1 MSEFQQVVKEGA
13 ETVGRKIKR
22 FFLILIG
29 VALIVGLL
37 FVWVAGWTFSD
48 GTRAGELIKVSKKGV
63 VFKTYEGQINLGGFQ
78 GDSGSGIT
86 GNIWE
91 FSTTDKEVYQKLQE
105 MEGKKVKLHYQQR
118 YKTMPWQG
126 KTEYFVDEVN
136 VIE

>member
-1 MSEFQQVVKEGA
+1 MLLGIA
-13 ETVGRKIKR
+13 
-22 FFLILIG
+22 LIL
-29 VALIVGLL
+29 GLL

-78 GDSGSGIT
+78 TDNGSGIT

-91 FSTTDKEVYQKLQE
+91 FSTTNKKVYKQLQE